1 MHEFELNLYPLLQEE
16 ILCFVPLVVQLDEVR
31 VQEEQLALVG
41 QEVNVYP
48 EQVFVAQSF
57 THEPPDKWYPVTQ
70 DVILYLVP
78 EVVQLVAVIVQGVQ
92 LALAGQEESV

>member
-57 THEPPDKWYPVTQ
+57 THEPPDYIWCRKWYSW
-70 DVILYLVP
+70 LR
-78 EVVQLVAVIVQGVQ
+78 
-92 LALAGQEESV
+92 